1 MAKFVPDLKTK
12 RWVIIASGRVSRPH
26 DNTIVP
32 ESEKSQEHQHV
43 ESQVIAP
50 IVTPEMLKKC
60 PFEPGNEVMNPTELF
75 RVGGANGDPNWRIR
89 VITNKYPIT
98 DLHEVI
104 IHSPD
109 HLKDIDELPEE
120 HIELLFQTYRQRY
133 NFHMHEGNGQVI
145 IFNNHDAHA
154 GASLR
159 HPHSQ
164 IVVVPGQINLD
175 TVPREPVS
183 NLVIDNKFFY
193 LYCPDF
199 SQWPYELWI
208 APKKLGTVFGEIT
221 DEEIK
226 DLVPLLKKSLQFI
239 IKKFREMGAMR
250 KGGDDLD
257 EVPYNYYLYHGTDW
271 YLRIIP
277 RLIHRAGFELGTG
290 LSVNIVDP
298 AIAAEEYRAGLAG

>member
-1 MAKFVPDLKTK
+1 
-12 RWVIIASGRVSRPH
+12 
-26 DNTIVP
+26 
-32 ESEKSQEHQHV
+32 
-43 ESQVIAP
+43 
-50 IVTPEMLKKC
+50 
-60 PFEPGNEVMNPTELF
+60 MNPTELF
-75 RVGGANGDPNWRIR
+75 RVGGANGDQNWRIR

>member
-26 DNTIVP
+26 DNT
-32 ESEKSQEHQHV
+32 
-43 ESQVIAP
+43 A
-50 IVTPEMLKKC
+50 TPEDERDDNAHKFEQPVAGDDLKKC
-60 PFEPGNEVMNPTELF
+60 PFEAGNESLNPLELF
-75 RVGGANGDPNWRIR
+75 RVGGASGDNKWRIR
-89 VITNKYPIT
+89 VIANKYPIT

-104 IHSPD
+104 IHSPE
-109 HLKDIDELPEE
+109 HLKDVDELSVEQVT
-120 HIELLFQTYRQRY
+120 LLLQTYRQRY
-133 NFHMHEGNGQVI
+133 NYHVQNQNGQVL

-164 IVVVPGQINLD
+164 VVVVPSQINLD

-183 NLVIDNKFFY
+183 NLVLDNDYFY

-208 APKKLGTVFGEIT
+208 APKRLGTSFGQIT

-226 DLVPLLKKSLQFI
+226 DLVPLLQKSLKFI
-239 IKKFREMGAMR
+239 IKKFTELGAMR

-257 EVPYNYYLYHGTDW
+257 EVPYNYYIYHGVDW

-298 AIAAEEYRAGLAG
+298 AKAAEEYKKGLETL

>member
-32 ESEKSQEHQHV
+32 DEERGHEEKV
-43 ESQVIAP
+43 ETKPP
-50 IVTPEMLKKC
+50 IVSVTPEQLKKC
-60 PFEPGNEVMNPTELF
+60 PFEPGNEVMNPIELF

-89 VITNKYPIT
+89 VIANKYPIT

-109 HLKDIDELPEE
+109 HLKDIDELPAE
-120 HIELLFQTYRQRY
+120 HVELLFQTYRQRY
-133 NFHMHEGNGQVI
+133 NYHMHEGNGQVI

-164 IVVVPGQINLD
+164 IVVVPSQINLD

-183 NLVIDNKFFY
+183 NMVVDNKFFH

-226 DLVPLLKKSLQFI
+226 DLVPLLQKSLQFI
-239 IKKFREMGAMR
+239 IKKFTELGAMR

-298 AIAAEEYRAGLAG
+298 AIAAGEYRKGLGIE

>member
-12 RWVIIASGRVSRPH
+12 RWVIIASGRISRPH

-32 ESEKSQEHQHV
+32 DEEKRHEEKIETKEPV
-43 ESQVIAP
+43 LAP
-50 IVTPEMLKKC
+50 TPEQLKKC
-60 PFEPGNEVMNPTELF
+60 PFEPGNEVMNPIELF

-89 VITNKYPIT
+89 VIANKYPIT

-109 HLKDIDELPEE
+109 HLKDIDELPLE
-120 HIELLFQTYRQRY
+120 HVELLFQTYRQRY
-133 NFHMHEGNGQVI
+133 NYHMHEGNGQVI

-164 IVVVPGQINLD
+164 IVVVPSQINLD

-183 NLVIDNKFFY
+183 NMVIDNKFFH

-208 APKKLGTVFGEIT
+208 APKKLGTVFGEIS

-226 DLVPLLKKSLQFI
+226 DLVPLLQKSLQFI
-239 IKKFREMGAMR
+239 IKKFTELGAMR

-298 AIAAEEYRAGLAG
+298 AIAAQEYRKGLGAE